1 MTMFR
6 NSGVRLVIVW
16 DFALPYSDIFLQLH
30 VSIGAEDERNEP
42 TIRVQ
47 RGSPGPAKQE
57 EDREREGQSKW
68 AIIPSGLGTAVAYT
82 PTALPT

>member
-42 TIRVQ
+42 TI
-47 RGSPGPAKQE
+47 
-57 EDREREGQSKW
+57 EREPRSRLQRSKRKT
-68 AIIPSGLGTAVAYT
+68 ANERDNQNGL
-82 PTALPT
+82 